1 MKKDPTL
8 RQFLQWVNNCPSPMD
23 EPTRPLGQMLHDIK
37 NLRGEVDQIIDMG
50 DGYVQMPSA
59 TYV

>member
-1 MKKDPTL
+1 
-8 RQFLQWVNNCPSPMD
+8 MD